1 MVYQGKAEGSAP
13 MRLSRRTFGRLAAGG
28 LLGVWAPVP
37 KAVSAP
43 DKYAPIPKQDSSFG
57 SFTQSW
63 FLDSFLDFSDDLA
76 EAAAGGKRLALL
88 WELDGCPYCREMHL
102 VNFAMPSIRDYVEA
116 NFEIVQLD
124 LRGQR
129 QTVDFDGKAMTE
141 RELASRNAVRFTPT
155 LQFFPETAAE
165 TAGRTGKEAEVARM
179 AGYFRP
185 RHFLAMFQ
193 YVREKRYTGGD
204 FRTYLKTRPG
214 N

>member
-1 MVYQGKAEGSAP
+1 
-13 MRLSRRTFGRLAAGG
+13 MRLSRRAFSRLAVGG

-63 FLDSFLDFSDDLA
+63 FLDSFLDFADDLA
-76 EAAAGGKRLALL
+76 EAAAKGKRLALL

-102 VNFAMPSIRDYVEA
+102 VNFAMPRIRDYVEA

-141 RELASRNAVRFTPT
+141 RKLASRNAVRFTPT
-155 LQFFPETAAE
+155 LQFFPETVAE
-165 TAGRTGKEAEVARM
+165 TAGRTGKKAEVARM

-185 RHFLAMFQ
+185 HHFLAMFR
-193 YVREKRYTGGD
+193 YVREKRYTDGD

>member
-1 MVYQGKAEGSAP
+1 
-13 MRLSRRTFGRLAAGG
+13 MRLSRRAFGHLAFGG
-28 LLGVWAPVP
+28 LLGASVPIP
-37 KAVSAP
+37 KAFSAP
-43 DKYAPIPKQDSSFG
+43 NKYAPISKQDSAFG

-63 FLDSFLDFSDDLA
+63 FLDSFLDFADDLA

-102 VNFAMPSIRDYVEA
+102 VNFAMPRIRDYVEA
-116 NFEIVQLD
+116 TFEIVQLD

-141 RELASRNAVRFTPT
+141 RELASRTGVRFTPT
-155 LQFFPETAAE
+155 LQFFPETVAE

-185 RHFLAMFQ
+185 KHFLSMFR
-193 YVREKRYTGGD
+193 YVREKRYTDGD